1 MKFRPKLDIK
11 EFECAVNQAVL
22 ADIENEMLEYVRY
35 SGVFDE
41 LTLKKSLSLPSKPPA
56 IYLLSKLCEKIG
68 ALIPKT
74 FDEFMDWSADQSA
87 DNISW
92 HGNFI
97 CSIAYTCDGLRLE
110 PEQGTALY
118 HTFSIHKELFN
129 GLDY

>member
-1 MKFRPKLDIK
+1 MKFRPKLNVK
-11 EFECAVNQAVL
+11 EFEYAVHQAAL
-22 ADIENEMLEYVRY
+22 NEIENEMLDYVRF

-41 LTLKKSLSLPSKPPA
+41 LTLRKSLSLPSKPPA
-56 IYLLSKLCEKIG
+56 IYLLSNLCTKIG
-68 ALIPKT
+68 LLIPKT
-74 FDEFMDWSADQSA
+74 FDKFMSWSAHQSV

-118 HTFSIHKELFN
+118 HTFSVHKELFN
-129 GLDY
+129 GLDF

>member
-1 MKFRPKLDIK
+1 MLD
-11 EFECAVNQAVL
+11 
-22 ADIENEMLEYVRY
+22 YVRF

-41 LTLKKSLSLPSKPPA
+41 LTLRKSLSLPTKPPA
-56 IYLLSKLCEKIG
+56 IYLLSNLCTKIG
-68 ALIPKT
+68 VFLPKT
-74 FDEFMDWSADQSA
+74 FEEFMSWSAEQSV

-118 HTFSIHKELFN
+118 HTFSIHQELFN

>member
-1 MKFRPKLDIK
+1 MKYRPKHNIK
-11 EFECAVNQAVL
+11 EFDNAVHQAAL
-22 ADIENEMLEYVRY
+22 DENENEMLEYVRF

-41 LTLKKSLSLPSKPPA
+41 LTLRKSLSLPSKPPA
-56 IYLLSKLCEKIG
+56 IYLLSRLCTKIG
-68 ALIPKT
+68 ILIPKK
-74 FDEFMDWSADQSA
+74 FDEFMSWSADQSD

-97 CSIAYTCDGLRLE
+97 CSIAFTCDGLRLE

>member
-1 MKFRPKLDIK
+1 MRLRPKLNIK
-11 EFECAVNQAVL
+11 KFEDAVHQAGL
-22 ADIENEMLEYVRY
+22 DDSENEMLEYVRF

-41 LTLKKSLSLPSKPPA
+41 LTLRKSLSLPSKPPA
-56 IYLLSKLCEKIG
+56 IYLLSKLCAKIG
-68 ALIPKT
+68 ILIPET
-74 FDEFMDWSADQSA
+74 FDEFMRWSADQSV

>member
-1 MKFRPKLDIK
+1 MKFRPKLDVI
-11 EFECAVNQAVL
+11 EFECAVNQAAL
-22 ADIENEMLEYVRY
+22 NDIENEMLEYVRY

-41 LTLKKSLSLPSKPPA
+41 LTLRKSLSLPSKPPA

-68 ALIPKT
+68 ALTPKT
-74 FDEFMDWSADQSA
+74 FDKFMNWSAGQSA

-92 HGNFI
+92 HGNLI

-129 GLDY
+129 GLDF

>member
-1 MKFRPKLDIK
+1 MTLRPKINIK
-11 EFECAVNQAVL
+11 EFEFAVTQA
-22 ADIENEMLEYVRY
+22 DFTEIENELLEYVRF

-41 LTLKKSLSLPSKPPA
+41 LTLRKSLSLPSKPPA
-56 IYLLSKLCEKIG
+56 IYLLSKLCSKIG
-68 ALIPKT
+68 VFLPKT
-74 FDEFMDWSADQSA
+74 FEKFMSWSADQSV

-92 HGNFI
+92 HGNLI